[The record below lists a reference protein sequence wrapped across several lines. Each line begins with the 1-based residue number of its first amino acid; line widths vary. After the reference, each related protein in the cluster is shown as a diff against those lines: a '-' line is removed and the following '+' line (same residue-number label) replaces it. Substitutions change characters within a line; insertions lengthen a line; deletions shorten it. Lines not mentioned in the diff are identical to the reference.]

1 MANEFLIAV
10 RMTVVTIVLT
20 GLIYPVVV
28 TGLAQVL
35 FHDQANGSLVK
46 NEAGEVVGSSLIGQP
61 FSRPEYFW
69 PRPSAA
75 GAGYDGKSSGGS
87 NLGATSQKLYDRVKA
102 DVERLQ
108 NENPDAQGPV
118 PGDLITASASGLDP
132 HVTPEGAFWQVPR
145 VAKARGVAP
154 ERVRQAVEDMVE
166 GRDLGFV
173 GEARVN
179 VLKLNM
185 ALDKQFGKPH

>member
-1 MANEFLIAV
+1 MANEFLIAA

-20 GLIYPVVV
+20 GLIYPAVVP
-28 TGLAQVL
+28 GLAQIL

-46 NEAGEVVGSSLIGQP
+46 KEAGEVVGSSLIGQP

-87 NLGATSQKLYDRVKA
+87 NLGPTSRKLYDRVKA
-102 DVERLQ
+102 DVERLR

-118 PGDLITASASGLDP
+118 PGDLITASASGLAP
-132 HVTPEGAFWQVPR
+132 HITPDGAFWQVPR
-145 VAKARGVAP
+145 VAKARGLAH
-154 ERVRQAVEDMVE
+154 ERVRQAVDDMVE
-166 GRDLGFV
+166 GRDLGFF
-173 GEARVN
+173 GEVRVN

-185 ALDKQFGKPH
+185 ALDKQFGRPH